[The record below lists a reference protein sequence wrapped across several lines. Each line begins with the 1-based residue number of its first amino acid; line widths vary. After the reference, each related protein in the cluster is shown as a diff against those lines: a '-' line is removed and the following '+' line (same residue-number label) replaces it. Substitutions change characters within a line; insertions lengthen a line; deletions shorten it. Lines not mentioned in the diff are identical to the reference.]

1 VLQEST
7 VTRTARA
14 NYLFVIPV
22 VFYRTG
28 PGKFASESAFA
39 EHLRYLKT
47 QLNAEVERI
56 TIVAPMMTK
65 GQYDR
70 IHAGLAEID
79 EQAEGIFFLPLVDDG
94 LDRSQFL
101 MRLPFVLNEV
111 RRAVED
117 ADVVHGGISYN
128 LFRPFEFP
136 AILYAAA
143 LGKKTIVVEDIDMRN
158 NARMNFKTGRWSRK
172 SYLLNRYL
180 YDPIRAVEH
189 KLAARLCSLSLFKGK
204 DLVSDYGK
212 GRTSVKNFL
221 DVAFFADQII
231 AQPQLETKIAA
242 CAHTDNPL
250 QLVFAGRLTGYKG
263 VDHCLR
269 AVAHA
274 RDLGAKIHFT
284 IIGGGEEDENLRRLA
299 HELALEGAVT
309 FTGPIPF
316 GPRLFERLQQ
326 SNLLLGAPQS
336 EDTPRNVFDAMASAV
351 PVLAY
356 DTYYYR
362 DLTDTGA
369 VQTIPWLDIAA
380 MGSAIAEHDR
390 DRTRLLGMTKK
401 AVAFARENTQEIW
414 LDRRI
419 EWIKAI
425 FATGN

>member
-1 VLQEST
+1 M
-7 VTRTARA
+7 TRAARA

-65 GQYDR
+65 SQFER
-70 IHAGLAEID
+70 IKAGLTEID

-94 LDRSQFL
+94 LDRLQFFL
-101 MRLPFVLNEV
+101 RLPFVLNEV
-111 RRAVED
+111 RRAVEG

-172 SYLLNRYL
+172 SYLLNRFL
-180 YDPIRAVEH
+180 YDPIRALEH

-212 GRTSVKNFL
+212 GRPSVKNFL

-231 AQPQLETKIAA
+231 PQPQLDTKIAA
-242 CAHTDNPL
+242 RADAPL

-274 RDLGAKIHFT
+274 RGLGGKLHFT
-284 IIGGGEEDENLRRLA
+284 IIGGGEEEENLKRLT
-299 HELALEGAVT
+299 HELSLDDAVT

-316 GPRLFERLQQ
+316 GPKLFDRLQK
-326 SNLLLGAPQS
+326 SDLLLGAPQS

-369 VQTIPWLDIAA
+369 IQTVPWLDIEA
-380 MGSAIAEHDR
+380 MGSAIAEHAR
-390 DRTRLLGMTKK
+390 DRSRLREMMIK

-425 FATGN
+425 VLTGN